1 MSNLNKQLT
10 EKLVLREAGADDEKI
25 IGEFFDAMGAESR
38 SLFNRRDFNR
48 RGVLKSCAHADENR
62 RYVIAL
68 LDGKMAGYY
77 FFLDWNTGIPE
88 LGLAVRDDLRGMGI
102 GTYLLS
108 LAKDEASNAGKG
120 GLQLTTHVANLRAQ
134 TLYESAGF
142 VNKGLCKNGSE
153 LFYLWSIR

>member
-1 MSNLNKQLT
+1 MAAVNKELT
-10 EKLVLREAGADDEKI
+10 KDITLREVREGDENI

-48 RGVLKSCAHADENR
+48 RGVLKFCARADENR
-62 RYVIAL
+62 RYVLAL
-68 LDGKMAGYY
+68 LDGKMVGYY
-77 FFLDWNTGIPE
+77 FFLDWKTGIPE
-88 LGLAVRDDLRGMGI
+88 LGLAVRDDLRGMGL
-102 GTYLLS
+102 GTFLLS
-108 LAKDEASNAGKG
+108 LAKEDAEKAGKG

-153 LFYLWSIR
+153 LFYLWSRR